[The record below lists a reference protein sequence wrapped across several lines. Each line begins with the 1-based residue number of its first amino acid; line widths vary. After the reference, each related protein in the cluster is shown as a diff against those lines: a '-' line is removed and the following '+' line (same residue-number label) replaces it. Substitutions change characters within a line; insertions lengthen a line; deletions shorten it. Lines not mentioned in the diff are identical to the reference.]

1 MSVFPPGA
9 PVTVRIDGL
18 AMPSYVRA
26 YVAGGRVFAT
36 VRPLLSKVADRL
48 WFEGNVLVIVRD
60 GRTVRV
66 ALGARTPDALD
77 SAFVT
82 VAPIL
87 RALGET
93 VAYDARDR
101 SLDVRT
107 TRTAGVATP
116 EPGVPQAPPT
126 APPYPVFTPEP
137 VATPKPVWS
146 GSPLPRRTP
155 LPAWSPPA

>member
-1 MSVFPPGA
+1 VSVFPPGA

-18 AMPSYVRA
+18 PLPSYVRA
-26 YVAGGRVFAT
+26 YVADGRVYAP
-36 VRPLLSKVADRL
+36 VRPLLSKLADRL

-66 ALGARTPDALD
+66 PLGARAPDALD

-82 VAPIL
+82 IAPIL

-93 VAYDARDR
+93 VAYDARER
-101 SLDVRT
+101 LLEVRT
-107 TRTAGVATP
+107 TRSAGLTTPQAGLP
-116 EPGVPQAPPT
+116 EPSSSP
-126 APPYPVFTPEP
+126 PPYPVFTPEP
-137 VATPKPVWS
+137 VATPKPAWS
-146 GSPLPRRTP
+146 GPPLPRRTP

>member
-18 AMPSYVRA
+18 PLPSYVRA
-26 YVAGGRVFAT
+26 YVADGRVLAP
-36 VRPLLSKVADRL
+36 VRPLLSKLADRL
-48 WFEGNVLVIVRD
+48 WFEGDVLVIVRD

-66 ALGARTPDALD
+66 PLVARAPDALD

-82 VAPIL
+82 IAPIL

-93 VAYDARDR
+93 VAYDAKERA
-101 SLDVRT
+101 LDVRT
-107 TRTAGVATP
+107 TRSTGVATAQ
-116 EPGVPQAPPT
+116 PGAPAPSAPPF
-126 APPYPVFTPEP
+126 PVFTAEP
-137 VATPKPVWS
+137 VSTPKPVWS